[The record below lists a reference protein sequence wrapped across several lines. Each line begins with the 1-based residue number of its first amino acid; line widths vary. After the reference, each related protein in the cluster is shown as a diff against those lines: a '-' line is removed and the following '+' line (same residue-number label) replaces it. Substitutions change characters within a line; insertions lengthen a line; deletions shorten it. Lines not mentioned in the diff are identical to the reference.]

1 MMKTMLLMT
10 AGVLALW
17 SGQATAQTTVI
28 RDNPPGLF
36 TSPRFTNVIEVPTG
50 TTLVFVSGLTAQ
62 GPDGSAPKD
71 PRAQAEAVFANL
83 RTALAARGLTPADV
97 IQVRAFLV
105 DIQTTLPAYREA
117 YGDFIG
123 KAPPPTSTA
132 VGVAGLVRPD
142 LLFEVELVAARPPAG
157 PP

>member
-1 MMKTMLLMT
+1 MKTILTIL
-10 AGVLALW
+10 AG
-17 SGQATAQTTVI
+17 ATALASGPAMAQTAVV

-36 TSPRFTNVIEVPTG
+36 TSPRFTNVVEVPAG
-50 TTLVFVSGLTAQ
+50 TRLVFVSGLTAQ
-62 GPDGSAPKD
+62 GPDGAAPKE
-71 PRAQAEAVFANL
+71 PQAQADAVFGNL

-105 DIQTTLPAYREA
+105 DIATTLPAYRKA

-123 KAPPPTSTA
+123 KAPPPASTA

-142 LLFEVELVAARPPAG
+142 LLLEVELVAAKPGR
-157 PP
+157 

>member
-1 MMKTMLLMT
+1 MKTMLLIT
-10 AGVLALW
+10 ASVLALW

-36 TSPRFTNVIEVPTG
+36 TSPRFTNVIEVPAG
-50 TTLVFVSGLTAQ
+50 TPLVFVSGLTAQ
-62 GPDGSAPKD
+62 GPDGSVPKD
-71 PRAQAEAVFANL
+71 PRAQADAVFANL

-142 LLFEVELVAARPPAG
+142 LLFEVELVAARPRAG
-157 PP
+157 QP

>member
-1 MMKTMLLMT
+1 MKTILTIT

-17 SGQATAQTTVI
+17 GGQAAAQTAVI

-36 TSPRFTNVIEVPTG
+36 TSPRFTNVIEVPAG

-71 PRAQAEAVFANL
+71 PRAQADAVFANL

-105 DIQTTLPAYREA
+105 DIQTTLPAYRKA

-123 KAPPPTSTA
+123 KAPPPASTA

-142 LLFEVELVAARPPAG
+142 LLLEVELVAARPTAVRP
-157 PP
+157 

>member
-1 MMKTMLLMT
+1 MKTMLLMT

-36 TSPRFTNVIEVPTG
+36 TSPRFTNVIVVPAG

-83 RTALAARGLTPADV
+83 RAALAARGLTPADV

-142 LLFEVELVAARPPAG
+142 LLLEVELVAAKPGRP
-157 PP
+157 

>member
-1 MMKTMLLMT
+1 MKTILTIT
-10 AGVLALW
+10 AGLLALW
-17 SGQATAQTTVI
+17 GGQAMAQTAVI

-36 TSPRFTNVIEVPTG
+36 TSPRFTNVIEVPAG

-62 GPDGSAPKD
+62 GPDGSAPQD
-71 PRAQAEAVFANL
+71 PQAQADAVFANL

-105 DIQTTLPAYREA
+105 DIQTTLPAYRKA

-123 KAPPPTSTA
+123 KAPPPASA
-132 VGVAGLVRPD
+132 AIGVAGLVRPD
-142 LLFEVELVAARPPAG
+142 LLLEVELVAARPVAG
-157 PP
+157 P

>member
-1 MMKTMLLMT
+1 MKTMLLIT

-36 TSPRFTNVIEVPTG
+36 TSPRFTNVIEVPAG
-50 TTLVFVSGLTAQ
+50 TPLVFVSGLTAQ

-71 PRAQAEAVFANL
+71 PRAQADAVFANL
-83 RTALAARGLTPADV
+83 RTALAARGLRPADV
-97 IQVRAFLV
+97 IQIRAFLV

-142 LLFEVELVAARPPAG
+142 LLFEVELVAARPRAG
-157 PP
+157 QP

>member
-1 MMKTMLLMT
+1 MKTMLLIT

-36 TSPRFTNVIEVPTG
+36 TSPRFTNVIEVPAG
-50 TTLVFVSGLTAQ
+50 TPLVFVSGLTAQ

-71 PRAQAEAVFANL
+71 PRAQADAVFANL

-142 LLFEVELVAARPPAG
+142 LLFEVELVAARPRAG
-157 PP
+157 QP

>member
-1 MMKTMLLMT
+1 MKTMLLIT
-10 AGVLALW
+10 ASVLALW

-36 TSPRFTNVIEVPTG
+36 TSPRFTNVIEVPAG
-50 TTLVFVSGLTAQ
+50 TPLVFVSGLTAQ

-71 PRAQAEAVFANL
+71 PRAQADAVFANL

-142 LLFEVELVAARPPAG
+142 LLFEVELVAARPRAG
-157 PP
+157 QP

>member
-1 MMKTMLLMT
+1 MKTMLLIA
-10 AGVLALW
+10 AGVLAAW
-17 SGQATAQTTVI
+17 SGQASAQTTIV

-36 TSPRFTNVIEVPTG
+36 TSPRFTNVVEVPAG
-50 TTLVFVSGLTAQ
+50 TSLVFVSGLTAQ

-71 PRAQAEAVFANL
+71 PQAQADAVFANL

-97 IQVRAFLV
+97 IQVRAYLV
-105 DIQTTLPAYREA
+105 DIATTLPAYRKA

-123 KAPPPTSTA
+123 KAPPPASAA

-142 LLFEVELVAARPPAG
+142 LLLEVELVAARPAAARP
-157 PP
+157 